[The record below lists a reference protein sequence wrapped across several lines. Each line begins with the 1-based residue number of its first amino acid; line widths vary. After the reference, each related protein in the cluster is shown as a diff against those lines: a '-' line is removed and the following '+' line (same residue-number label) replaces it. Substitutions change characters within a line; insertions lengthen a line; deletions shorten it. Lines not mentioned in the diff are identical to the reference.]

1 MTRWVMVADLQR
13 CVGCQTCTAACK
25 HANATSPV
33 VQWRRVLDIEAGS
46 YPNVSRSFVP
56 VGCQHCED
64 PPCMHVCPST
74 ATRRR
79 ADGIVTIDYDICI
92 GCAYCA
98 VACPYQAR
106 FKIDAPVSAY
116 GQGAMQ
122 NEIVR
127 EDLHRIGVAQKCTF
141 CSDRVDFG
149 LDNGMTPGV
158 DPRATPACVNACIAD
173 AMYFGDIDDPN
184 SNVSRLLRKQK
195 HFRMH
200 EEIGTEPGFYYVY
213 DKEDGGEATSPAAD
227 QGGYSPAPAAGMI
240 RTKGVEPWHQPS
252 WDWKAAGNFLCGGT
266 GIGLFT
272 FAAVATVLGAPLLP
286 LVALA
291 TLFVAVGLFLVLLKI
306 GRPLRFAYVLRQPQR
321 SWMAREAWLAV
332 IFFPLAALAF
342 WFDLDP
348 LLLAAAIAG
357 LLFLFSQAMMLKGA
371 KGIPAWRE
379 PLIVPLII
387 ATGLAEGGG
396 LFVALTAPLAP
407 FMPSQIAAVAVALLV
422 VIRAFAW
429 HAYLGALQAEGAPTR
444 TLQILDAARI
454 RLFLFGLVLPIALIA
469 SGFFFTGAAVALF
482 ALGGVCAFFTGWA
495 LKFILLMRAAYNQGY
510 ALEHPPVRGT
520 WIAEQPIKPGWSVA

>member
-25 HANATSPV
+25 HANATSPF

-46 YPNVSRSFVP
+46 YPNVSRTFVP

-79 ADGIVTIDYDICI
+79 ADGIVTIDYQICI

-106 FKIDAPVSAY
+106 FKIDAPVFAY
-116 GQGAMQ
+116 DQAAMQ

-127 EDLHRIGVAQKCTF
+127 EDPHRIGVAQKCTF
-141 CSDRVDFG
+141 CSDRIDFG

-173 AMYFGDIDDPN
+173 ALQFGDIDDPN
-184 SNVSRLLRKQK
+184 SNVSRLLREQK

-213 DKEDGGEATSPAAD
+213 DKEDGGERASPAAD
-227 QGGYSPAPAAGMI
+227 ERSSLTPTAGTI

-252 WDWKAAGNFLCGGT
+252 WDWKAAGNFMCGGS
-266 GIGLFT
+266 GIGLYT
-272 FAAVATVLGAPLLP
+272 FAAVAAVLGTPLLP
-286 LVALA
+286 LVPLA
-291 TLFVAVGLFLVLLKI
+291 TLLVAIGLFLVLLKI

-321 SWMAREAWLAV
+321 SWMAREAWLALF
-332 IFFPLAALAF
+332 FFPLAGLAF
-342 WFDLDP
+342 WFDSP
-348 LLLAAAIAG
+348 PALLAAGIAG

-379 PLIVPLII
+379 PLIVPLIV

-396 LFVALTAPLAP
+396 LFVALAAPLAP
-407 FMPSQIAAVAVALLV
+407 LMSSQIAAVAVAILV
-422 VIRAFAW
+422 AVRALAW
-429 HAYLGALQAEGAPTR
+429 HAYLGALRAEGAPTR

-454 RLFLFGLVLPIALIA
+454 RLFWFGFVLPITLIA
-469 SGFFFTGAAVALF
+469 SGFFITAAAVPLF
-482 ALGGVCAFFTGWA
+482 ALAGVCAFFTGWA
-495 LKFILLMRAAYNQGY
+495 LKFILVTRAAYNQGY
-510 ALEHPPVRGT
+510 ALEHTAVHGA
-520 WIAEQPIKPGWSVA
+520 WIAGQPIRPGWSVA

>member
-1 MTRWVMVADLQR
+1 
-13 CVGCQTCTAACK
+13 
-25 HANATSPV
+25 

-46 YPNVSRSFVP
+46 YPNVSRTFVP

-79 ADGIVTIDYDICI
+79 ADGIVTIDYQICI

-106 FKIDAPVSAY
+106 FKIDAPVFAY
-116 GQGAMQ
+116 DQAAMQ

-127 EDLHRIGVAQKCTF
+127 EDPHRIGVAQKCTF
-141 CSDRVDFG
+141 CSDQVDFG

-158 DPRATPACVNACIAD
+158 DQLATPACVNACIAD
-173 AMYFGDIDDPN
+173 ALYFGDIDDPN
-184 SNVSRLLRKQK
+184 SNVSRLLREQK

-213 DKEDGGEATSPAAD
+213 DKEDGGERASPAAD
-227 QGGYSPAPAAGMI
+227 ERSSLTPTAGRI

-252 WDWKAAGNFLCGGT
+252 WDWKAAGNFMCGGS
-266 GIGLFT
+266 GIGLYT

-286 LVALA
+286 LVPLA
-291 TLFVAVGLFLVLLKI
+291 TLLVAIGLFLVLLKI

-321 SWMAREAWLAV
+321 SWMAREAWLALV
-332 IFFPLAALAF
+332 FFPLAALAF
-342 WFDLDP
+342 WFDLGP

-357 LLFLFSQAMMLKGA
+357 LLFLFSQAMMLKEA

-387 ATGLAEGGG
+387 TTGLAEGGG
-396 LFVALTAPLAP
+396 LFVALAAPLAP
-407 FMPSQIAAVAVALLV
+407 LMSSQIAAVAVAILV
-422 VIRAFAW
+422 AVRALAW
-429 HAYLGALQAEGAPTR
+429 HAYLGALRAEGAPTR

-454 RLFLFGLVLPIALIA
+454 RLFWFGFVLPITLVA
-469 SGFFFTGAAVALF
+469 SGFFMTAAAVPLF
-482 ALGGVCAFFTGWA
+482 ALAGLCAFFTGWA
-495 LKFILLMRAAYNQGY
+495 LKFILVTRAAYNQGY
-510 ALEHPPVRGT
+510 ALEHTAVHGAWT
-520 WIAEQPIKPGWSVA
+520 AGQPIKPGWSVA

>member
-25 HANATSPV
+25 QANATSPF

-46 YPNVSRSFVP
+46 YPNVSRTFVP

-79 ADGIVTIDYDICI
+79 ADGIVTVDYDLCI

-106 FKIDAPVSAY
+106 FKIDAPGFAY
-116 GQGAMQ
+116 GRAAMQ
-122 NEIVR
+122 NEIMR

-149 LDNGMTPGV
+149 LDNGMIPGV

-173 AMYFGDIDDPN
+173 ALSFGDIDDPN

-213 DKEDGGEATSPAAD
+213 DKADGGEPTSSATHQVPSL
-227 QGGYSPAPAAGMI
+227 APEVGKI
-240 RTKGVEPWHQPS
+240 RTKGVEPWQQRS
-252 WDWKAAGNFLCGGT
+252 WDWKAAGNFMCGGT

-272 FAAVATVLGAPLLP
+272 FAAVATALGAPPLP
-286 LVALA
+286 LIPLAAL
-291 TLFVAVGLFLVLLKI
+291 LVAVGLFLVLLKI
-306 GRPLRFAYVLRQPQR
+306 GRPWRFAYVLRQPRR
-321 SWMAREAWLAV
+321 SWMAREAWLAL

-342 WFDLDP
+342 WFDWRPALV
-348 LLLAAAIAG
+348 AAAVAG
-357 LLFLFSQAMMLKGA
+357 LLFLLSQAMMLKEA

-379 PLIVPLII
+379 PLIVPLIL

-407 FMPSQIAAVAVALLV
+407 LLVSQIAAVAVSVLLAV
-422 VIRAFAW
+422 RAFAW
-429 HAYLGALQAEGAPTR
+429 QAYLGALRGEGAPVR
-444 TLQILDAARI
+444 TLQVLDAARI
-454 RLFLFGLVLPIALIA
+454 RQFLFGFVLPIALIA
-469 SGFFFTGAAVALF
+469 AGFFTTGAAVSLF
-482 ALGGVCAFFTGWA
+482 ALGGLCAFFTGWD
-495 LKFILLMRAAYNQGY
+495 LKFVLVTRAAYNQGY
-510 ALEHPPVRGT
+510 ALNHTAVHDA
-520 WIAEQPIKPGWSVA
+520 WIAGRPIRPGWSVT